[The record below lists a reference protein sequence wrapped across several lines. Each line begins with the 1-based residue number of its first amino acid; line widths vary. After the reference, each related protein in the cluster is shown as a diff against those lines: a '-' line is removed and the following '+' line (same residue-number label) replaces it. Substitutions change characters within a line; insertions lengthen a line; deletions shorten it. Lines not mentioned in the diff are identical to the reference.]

1 MYHLL
6 LVKRMQDETEIDS
19 DLSQFDLSLK
29 KKKKKK
35 KVIDSVEEDH
45 TEEKKESSE
54 FDDSEYDYTYLLDR
68 IYSSLRE
75 KNPALFT
82 RTKMVIPVP
91 NMLAAGSRK
100 TMWVNYSQTL
110 QVIHR
115 QPEHLQAYV
124 NSELNTLTSI
134 DSNVRLIIRGK
145 FSSKNIQSI
154 LQKYIQEY
162 VTCKNCHCSE
172 TCMSKDPI
180 TRLYYIDCDVCGASK
195 SVPHIKNGYKHS

>member
-1 MYHLL
+1 MA
-6 LVKRMQDETEIDS
+6 DEEES
-19 DLSQFDLSLK
+19 DLAQFDLSLK

-35 KVIDSVEEDH
+35 KTSDSVEEDH
-45 TEEKKESSE
+45 KEEEKNSSE
-54 FDDSEYDYTYLLDR
+54 FDDSEYDYTFLLDR

-82 RTKMVIPVP
+82 RSKLVIPVP

-110 QVIHR
+110 QVIRR

-124 NSELNTLTSI
+124 NSELNTQTSV
-134 DSNVRLIIRGK
+134 DSNIRLIIRGK

-154 LQKYIQEY
+154 LQKYIIEY
-162 VTCKNCHCSE
+162 VTCKNCQCSE
-172 TCMSKDPI
+172 TYLSRDPI
-180 TRLYYIDCDVCGASK
+180 TRLYFIDCDVCGASK
-195 SVPHIKNGYKHS
+195 SVAPIKNGYNHS

>member
-1 MYHLL
+1 MINEIET
-6 LVKRMQDETEIDS
+6 ETEIDS

-35 KVIDSVEEDH
+35 KTLDSIDIDPQND
-45 TEEKKESSE
+45 EKQSNSE

-91 NMLAAGSRK
+91 NMLAAGSK
-100 TMWVNYSQTL
+100 KSMWINYSQTL
-110 QVIHR
+110 QIIHR

-124 NSELNTLTSI
+124 NSELNTQTSI
-134 DSNVRLIIRGK
+134 DSNIRLIIRGK

-154 LQKYIQEY
+154 LQKYIVEY

-172 TCMSKDPI
+172 TFLSKDPI
-180 TRLYYIDCDVCGASK
+180 TRLYYMDCDVCGASK
-195 SVPHIKNGYKHS
+195 SVPNIKNGYNHS

>member
-1 MYHLL
+1 
-6 LVKRMQDETEIDS
+6 MQDETETEIDS

-35 KVIDSVEEDH
+35 KVIDSVEEEK
-45 TEEKKESSE
+45 EEKKESSE

-100 TMWVNYSQTL
+100 TMWVNYAQTL

-195 SVPHIKNGYKHS
+195 SVPNIKNGYKHS

>member
-1 MYHLL
+1 
-6 LVKRMQDETEIDS
+6 MQDETETEIDS

-35 KVIDSVEEDH
+35 KVIDSVEEEK
-45 TEEKKESSE
+45 EEKKESSE

-100 TMWVNYSQTL
+100 TMWVNYAQTL

-145 FSSKNIQSI
+145 FSSKHIQSI

-195 SVPHIKNGYKHS
+195 SVPNIKNGYKHS